1 MSRYILKRLV
11 MLIPVLIGVTFMVYF
26 ILSLSP
32 GDTAATIPTLSTALY
47 CLVALMIPM
56 GRAMA
61 IATRIDQKASF
72 AVLGK
77 EDMMVVNTGRFV
89 E

>member
-1 MSRYILKRLV
+1 MMSIKPSQKFGVATPKR
-11 MLIPVLIGVTFMVYF
+11 
-26 ILSLSP
+26 
-32 GDTAATIPTLSTALY
+32 AATIPTLSTALY

-61 IATRIDQKASF
+61 TATRIDQKASF